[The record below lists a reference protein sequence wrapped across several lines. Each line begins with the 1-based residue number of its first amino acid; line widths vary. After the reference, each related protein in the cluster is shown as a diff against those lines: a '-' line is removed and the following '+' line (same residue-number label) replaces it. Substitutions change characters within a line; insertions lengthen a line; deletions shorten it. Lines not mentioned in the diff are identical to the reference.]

1 MKKIYILMIALFI
14 SGIAKAQIPILTQY
28 NTVPVAGDTLI
39 LSSNNND
46 TIMPGLSGANIF
58 WDFSNFNYT
67 ISFFQN
73 LSSGSIIY
81 DMTPSS
87 FYYYLYPNA
96 TLLSNWPVLFSYNF
110 ENKYY
115 QSNNLAYYYL
125 GRIVHVDVGN
135 ANFGTKL
142 LNPELIMKFPFTYL
156 SSAKD
161 TIISKG
167 GYTINS
173 SQIFHNVED
182 SINRTIQA
190 DGWGNINIFGNLH
203 TNVLRI
209 KKLDSVLRIEYN
221 SANNIPGFNDTIKT
235 IKKYVNCYYEWYDG
249 INRQYLMKISGTQD
263 SSQIFHPESF
273 YITNAGI
280 PSLSFSTYNSISE
293 NKNLKIT
300 LSPNPA
306 TNSLTLNLTQLKNLQ
321 NTTVSIYDIQ
331 GQQLLQQ
338 NILQPQT
345 ELDISGFAKGIYII
359 KLINEKETLQSKFIK
374 E

>member
-1 MKKIYILMIALFI
+1 MIAIFI

-46 TIMPGLSGANIF
+46 TIMPGLSGANIL

-110 ENKYY
+110 SNDYY
-115 QSNNLAYYYL
+115 QSNNLAYYFL
-125 GRIVHVDVGN
+125 GRVVHVDVGN
-135 ANFGTKL
+135 ANFDRKL

-203 TNVLRI
+203 TNILRI
-209 KKLDSVLRIEYN
+209 KKLNSVLRIEYN

-235 IKKYVNCYYEWYDG
+235 IKKLVNCYYEWYDG
-249 INRQYLMKISGTQD
+249 INRQYLMKIAGTQD
-263 SSQIFHPESF
+263 SLQIFHPESF

-306 TNSLTLNLTQLKNLQ
+306 TNSLTLNLNQQKNLQ
-321 NTTVSIYDIQ
+321 NTTVRIYDIQ

-359 KLINEKETLQSKFIK
+359 KLINEKETLQIKFIK